1 MPVEAISR
9 PLESDHVE
17 SRANEVL
24 EESRAVF
31 EAQAAAVA
39 SLADRIGPE
48 YLEAIDLILNTRGRV
63 VVTGMGKSGII
74 GRKISATL
82 ASTGTPSFF
91 LHPADALHG
100 DLGAVTSD
108 DLVMMVSCS
117 GETEEALRLLPCLQD
132 LEVPII
138 ALVGVMDSTLAKQSH
153 AALDVSVQRE
163 VCPHNLAPTTSAMAA
178 LAMGDA
184 LAVSLMR
191 RRNFRAEG
199 FARVHPGGRLAKRAQ
214 PAVKD
219 LMRLTD
225 LPRVSPDQPLAQALV
240 ALSEGRL
247 GFALVYRGSRLM
259 GALVA
264 SDVRSALRDDR
275 DLLQRPVSSI
285 MRANVPS
292 INKTEPFAKAKRI
305 MQRLQIETLVVVD
318 DDGNPCGVVDGRL
331 D

>member
-1 MPVEAISR
+1 
-9 PLESDHVE
+9 
-17 SRANEVL
+17 
-24 EESRAVF
+24 VF

-39 SLADRIGPE
+39 ALGDRIGDA
-48 YLEAIDLILNTRGRV
+48 YLEAVELILMTRGRV
-63 VVTGMGKSGII
+63 VVTGMGKSGIV

-108 DLVMMVSCS
+108 DLVLMISCS
-117 GETEEALRLLPCLQD
+117 GETEEALRLLPCFQD
-132 LEVPII
+132 LEVPIV
-138 ALVGVMDSTLAKQSH
+138 ALVGVLESTLGRQAH
-153 AALDVSVQRE
+153 AAIDVSVQRE

-191 RRNFRAEG
+191 RRDFRPEG

-219 LMRLTD
+219 LMRLTE
-225 LPRVSPDQPLAQALV
+225 LPRVSPDQSLSQALV

-247 GFALVYRGSRLM
+247 GFALVYRGARLM

-264 SDVRSALRDDR
+264 SDVRAALRDDR
-275 DLLQRPVSSI
+275 ELLQRSVSSV

-292 INKTEPFAKAKRI
+292 ISKTEPFAKAKRI

-318 DDGNPCGVVDGRL
+318 EDGKPCGVVDERL